1 MDTVRQPAV
10 AGTFY
15 PSDPQEL
22 KSWLDTQLCQEQ
34 IEPYAPKMLLLPH
47 AGYVYSGKLAAL
59 GICQLCANQYSR
71 VVILCPAHKVYL
83 EGVAL
88 PPKEWQAFT
97 TPVGSMPLDTDAI
110 SQLEGIKGVHHSL
123 QAHEL
128 EHAIEVQLPLLLH
141 QIGAMPLVPL
151 VIGKCEPMALA
162 RLLYPLLTPRTLLII
177 SSDLSHYLNW
187 QEARDLDCYTLAQ
200 ILTLEKN
207 PPLCAEQACGS
218 YAING
223 ALQIARKMHWRP
235 RLLGH
240 YNSGDVTE
248 QRLRV
253 VGYAAVAFYA

>member
-1 MDTVRQPAV
+1 MDTVRLPAV

-15 PSDPQEL
+15 PSDPQVL

-47 AGYVYSGKLAAL
+47 AGYAYSGKLAAM
-59 GICQLCANQYSR
+59 GISQLHRNKYSR
-71 VVILCPAHKVYL
+71 VVILSPAHKVYL
-83 EGVAL
+83 EGIAL
-88 PPKEWQAFT
+88 PPKEWQAYA
-97 TPVGSMPLDTDAI
+97 TPVGGMPLDMAAMN
-110 SQLEGIKGVHHSL
+110 QLEGKKGVCRSL
-123 QAHEL
+123 LAHEL

-141 QIGAMPLVPL
+141 QIGATPLVPL
-151 VIGKCEPMALA
+151 VIGKCEPMTLA
-162 RLLYPLLTPRTLLII
+162 KLLYPLLTPETLLII

-200 ILTLEKN
+200 ILTLEKK
-207 PPLCAEQACGS
+207 PPICPEQACGS
-218 YAING
+218 HAING

-240 YNSGDVTE
+240 YNSGDITE